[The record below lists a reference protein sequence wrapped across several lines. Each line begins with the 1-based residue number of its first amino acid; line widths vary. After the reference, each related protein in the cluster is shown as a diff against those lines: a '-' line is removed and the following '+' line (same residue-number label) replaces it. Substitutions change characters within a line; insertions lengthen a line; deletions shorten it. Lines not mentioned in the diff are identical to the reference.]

1 VTDVA
6 ASVLGAALRERFATV
21 ERVVPMANGALTLC
35 HPENAEALISDAD
48 FERDERLPY
57 WADVWPS
64 ARVLADALVARHPG
78 AHGPAVRLLELGC
91 GAGMVAAQAARLGF
105 EVTATDY
112 YAEALD
118 FARWNAWV
126 NSGREIAARVV
137 DWRELPN
144 DLGHF
149 DLVVASDVL
158 YERPY
163 GPLVA
168 RAVRATLRRGGTALI
183 TDPGRVGAEGFLD
196 ECRSLGLVVG
206 TLDQVTVTDGPV
218 THQVTLWEATRC

>member
-1 VTDVA
+1 M
-6 ASVLGAALRERFATV
+6 LRERFTTV
-21 ERVVPMANGALTLC
+21 ERTVPLANGALTLC
-35 HPENAEALISDAD
+35 HPADAEALISEAD

-64 ARVLADALVARHPG
+64 ARVLANALVSRHPSPG
-78 AHGPAVRLLELGC
+78 GPEVRLLELGC

-105 EVTATDY
+105 AVTATDY
-112 YAEALD
+112 YAEALE

-137 DWRELPN
+137 DWREWPD
-144 DLGHF
+144 DLGTF

-168 RAVRATLRRGGTALI
+168 RALRGALRRGGTALI
-183 TDPGRVGAEGFLD
+183 TDPGRVGAEGFLA
-196 ECRSLGLVVG
+196 ECRELGLIVG
-206 TLDQVTVTDGPV
+206 TLDKVTVTDGPV
-218 THQVTLWEATRC
+218 THHVTLWEATR